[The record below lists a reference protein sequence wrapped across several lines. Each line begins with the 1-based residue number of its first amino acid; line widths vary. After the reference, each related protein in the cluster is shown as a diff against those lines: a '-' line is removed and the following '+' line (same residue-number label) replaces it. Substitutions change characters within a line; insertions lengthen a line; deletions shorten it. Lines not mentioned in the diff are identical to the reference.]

1 MASNEGAIPVDAI
14 EVTHISPDGAA
25 ERVDSGVDDITF
37 PEPSDG
43 FKAVA
48 QSSLL
53 NSAQLTSLY
62 STTGTRCHLVMCFA
76 MEPYCLPWSHIE
88 TGDARD

>member
-25 ERVDSGVDDITF
+25 ERVDSVDDITF

-62 STTGTRCHLVMCFA
+62 STTGTRCHLVMCF
-76 MEPYCLPWSHIE
+76 
-88 TGDARD
+88 DAILKPGKGLRPL